1 MTVTTTTAPGVA
13 PATAD
18 HLTPEVLDRAQRL
31 LVAKA
36 VAELSHERLLHP
48 RPDGD
53 GWTLDAGD
61 VVYRFA
67 ARRHPLEHWV
77 VDPGSIR
84 AERDARPVD
93 PDVLTFVAS
102 LAGDLGLTDELLP
115 VYLEELASTLRAAAW
130 TLVHH
135 DHTVDDLLHADLA
148 TTEAAMHAGHPG
160 FLATN
165 GRIGFSASQHEAYAP
180 EAGRPVRL
188 HWLGVRR
195 SLSVASY
202 GEGIDEDALLAHE
215 LDPGTRERFDL
226 QLRARGLDPAEYLLV
241 PVHPWQWDHKI
252 AVTFAPDL
260 ARHDLVHLGE
270 GPDAYTAQQSIR
282 TFLNVDHPERHY
294 VKVALSIQNMGFM
307 RGLSPRYMRA
317 TPAINDWVAGLVHA
331 DPDLQQCGF
340 RVLRERAAVGYTGG
354 VYQALEAD
362 SPYKK
367 MLAALWRESPVSM
380 VGDGERLATMAS
392 LLHRDGDGRAYA
404 TALVRASG
412 LDPADWVRPYLR
424 AYLRPVAHCLLAHDL
439 AFMPHGEN
447 LILVLDGHVP
457 RRVFMKD
464 VGEEV
469 VVMGDASLPA
479 EIERIRQDVPGELKA
494 LSVHTDVFDGFLRH
508 LAGILAEDGVL
519 DAEAFWALV
528 GECLAQHAADHP
540 ELAAARER
548 CDLFAAEFAHSCL
561 NRLQLRNTR
570 QMVDLSDQASSLQMA
585 GTLENPVAPSR
596 P

>member
-1 MTVTTTTAPGVA
+1 MSVTTTAVPG
-13 PATAD
+13 TAD
-18 HLTPEVLDRAQRL
+18 HLAPDVLDRAQRL

-48 RPDGD
+48 RPDGH
-53 GWTLDAGD
+53 GWALDAGD

-67 ARRHPLEHWV
+67 ARRYPLEHWV
-77 VDPGSIR
+77 VDPGSIS
-84 AERDARPVD
+84 AERDGAPAD
-93 PDVLTFVAS
+93 PDVLTLVAA
-102 LAGDLGLTDELLP
+102 LASDLGLTDELLP

-135 DHTVDDLLHADLA
+135 EQTVDDLLHADLA
-148 TTEAAMHAGHPG
+148 ATEAAMHAGHPG

-202 GEGIDEDALLAHE
+202 AEGLDEDALLAHE
-215 LDPGTRERFDL
+215 LDPATRERFEL
-226 QLRARGLDPAEYLLV
+226 ELRARGLDPAEYLLV

-331 DPDLQQCGF
+331 DPDLQDCGF

-367 MLAALWRESPVSM
+367 MLAALWRESPVTM
-380 VGDGERLATMAS
+380 VRDGERLATMAS
-392 LLHRDGDGRAYA
+392 LLHRDADGNAYA

-412 LDPADWVRPYLR
+412 LDPIDWVRAYLR

-469 VVMGDASLPA
+469 VVMGDTPLPA

-519 DAEAFWALV
+519 GAGDFWALV

-540 ELAAARER
+540 ELAAAREG

-585 GTLENPVAPSR
+585 GTLENPVAPHR